1 MKSPNRRLTALY
13 NAAILTF
20 PLLFAPQ
27 FQVLASARPAA
38 PAAPFDDPTWKALIT
53 LALFVNAG
61 LYILVWRKRTN

>member
-1 MKSPNRRLTALY
+1 MKSPNCRLTALC
-13 NAAILTF
+13 NAAVLTF

-27 FQVLASARPAA
+27 FQALASAG
-38 PAAPFDDPTWKALIT
+38 PAAPFDDPTWKALIA